1 MGRGKEQIRKKRRVE
16 IRENR
21 GFNKDI
27 NGSGCQW
34 RITFEF
40 DYKLIYVLAIV
51 VKWL

>member
-1 MGRGKEQIRKKRRVE
+1 MGRGKEQIRKKGRE
-16 IRENR
+16 KITENR

-34 RITFEF
+34 RIIFEF

-51 VKWL
+51 VQWL